1 MGRVA
6 CPLVLFPGGTNLLGV
21 EGDSQQAKSHWVQ
34 VLPLDL
40 DLMAGLVGLLEQ
52 VKLSV
57 SLPHLPR
64 PGVEE

>member
-1 MGRVA
+1 M
-6 CPLVLFPGGTNLLGV
+6 LGV